1 MINNKTSFKIDPIRV
16 MKKKQEVLT
25 ILTGFKVIIIDR
37 RTDKYDLQ
45 NCFAT
50 IESCFCIITATVIIL
65 YCSLQYT
72 MEINYNNKNE
82 HFLFILRKTEQFLF
96 VEYY

>member
-1 MINNKTSFKIDPIRV
+1 MV
-16 MKKKQEVLT
+16 
-25 ILTGFKVIIIDR
+25 IDR

-50 IESCFCIITATVIIL
+50 IESCYCIITATVIIL